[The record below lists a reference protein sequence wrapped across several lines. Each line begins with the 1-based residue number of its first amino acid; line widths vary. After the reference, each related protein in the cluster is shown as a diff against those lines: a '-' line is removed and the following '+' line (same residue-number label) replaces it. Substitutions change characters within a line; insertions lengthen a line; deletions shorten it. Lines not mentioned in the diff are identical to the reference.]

1 MKNKLKHFFKIGLG
15 ILAVVFLIGCRSEER
30 SVDTIQQQ
38 DVGVVLSINGEE
50 VEFFLSDDENSSFFS
65 KVLHTDRPNEILLKS
80 DGVEVNFD
88 GIPLVRDQV
97 VQYEL

>member
-38 DVGVVLSINGEE
+38 DVGVVLSI
-50 VEFFLSDDENSSFFS
+50 
-65 KVLHTDRPNEILLKS
+65 
-80 DGVEVNFD
+80 
-88 GIPLVRDQV
+88 
-97 VQYEL
+97 